1 MHVTDCGTNW
11 AVRGEAA
18 IERETLFISKATP
31 EDDDF
36 VLWLAPR
43 LEAAGYNVF
52 ADILS
57 LEPGD
62 RWRKRVTGTLQ
73 DQSIKMLL
81 CCRDSTLSKNG
92 VQEEIAIAED
102 LAKEL
107 KDDKFIIPLRLEP
120 FRKLF
125 GIGGLQYIDFIG
137 SWAQGLRELLESL
150 ERQSIPRSAEKIVIN
165 PNWETYRKRLAT
177 KIKESPELL
186 TTNWLR
192 IATVPETIRY
202 YQPTGAV
209 DHSMMQTACKGWRY
223 PAELYLRGFFSFA
236 APEEIESNFANVGKF
251 SSKEYELPSFLEKG
265 IDSPD
270 VRPRE
275 ARNLVSSMFRKS
287 WEGSCYQKSLYAYPF
302 SSQTGFHVTDKHV
315 ALGRRVP
322 WGHHGERRSSMLQNV
337 ANGRIWR
344 YGVSA
349 SPQFW
354 PYAHFKLKARV
365 LFAEFSSGTV
375 LENVDQQHR
384 LRRTIC
390 KGWRNKQW
398 HGRLMAFLELL
409 SNNSSY
415 IDLSLSDSS
424 FLRLDASPIRVT
436 APVTTPRLD
445 EMGEDA
451 EEADSSTLGNPDI
464 DDEDE

>member
-1 MHVTDCGTNW
+1 M
-11 AVRGEAA
+11 
-18 IERETLFISKATP
+18 
-31 EDDDF
+31 
-36 VLWLAPR
+36 LWLAPR
-43 LEAAGYNVF
+43 LEAAGYSVF

-73 DQSIKMLL
+73 DESIKMLL
-81 CCRDSTLSKNG
+81 CCRDSTLRKDG

-107 KDDKFIIPLRLEP
+107 NDPRFIIPLRLEKYK
-120 FRKLF
+120 KLF
-125 GIGGLQYIDFIG
+125 GIGGLQYIDFVG
-137 SWAQGLRELLESL
+137 SWAQGLRDLLESL
-150 ERQSIPRSAEKIVIN
+150 DRQSIPRSTDRIIIN
-165 PNWETYRKRLAT
+165 PNWEAYRKRLAT
-177 KIKESPELL
+177 KIEESPEVL

-192 IATVPETIRY
+192 IATIPEAIRY

-209 DHSMMQTACKGWRY
+209 DHSIMQTACNGWRY

-236 APEEIESNFANVGKF
+236 APEEIECNFANVGRF
-251 SSKEYELPSFLEKG
+251 SLRERELADFLEKG

-270 VRPRE
+270 IRPQE
-275 ARNLVSSMFRKS
+275 AKNIVSSMFRKS
-287 WEGSCYQKSLYAYPF
+287 WESFCYQKGLYGYPF
-302 SSQTGFHVTDKHV
+302 SSQMGFHVTDNHV
-315 ALGRRVP
+315 LIGRRVP
-322 WGHHGERRSSMLQNV
+322 WGAQGQRRSSMLQNV
-337 ANGRIWR
+337 ARGRIWR

-349 SPQFW
+349 LPQLW
-354 PYAHFKLKARV
+354 PYAHFKVKSRV

-375 LENVDQQHR
+375 LANVDQQHR
-384 LRRTIC
+384 LRRTVC

-415 IDLSLSDSS
+415 IELPLSDSS

-436 APVTTPRLD
+436 SPVTTPRPD
-445 EMGEDA
+445 EMSEDGE
-451 EEADSSTLGNPDI
+451 EEDNSTLGSPDI
-464 DDEDE
+464 EEGSDIDEGDDDRVA

>member
-1 MHVTDCGTNW
+1 M
-11 AVRGEAA
+11 
-18 IERETLFISKATP
+18 SKATP
-31 EDDDF
+31 EDDEF

-43 LEAAGYNVF
+43 LEAAGYSVF

-62 RWRKRVTGTLQ
+62 RWRKRVTQTLQ
-73 DQSIKMLL
+73 DQSTKMLL
-81 CCRDSTLSKNG
+81 CCRDSTLSKDG

-107 KDDKFIIPLRLEP
+107 KDPRFIIPLRLEK
-120 FRKLF
+120 FKKLF
-125 GIGGLQYIDFIG
+125 GIGGLQYVDFIG
-137 SWAQGLRELLESL
+137 SWAQGLRDLLESL
-150 ERQSIPRSAEKIVIN
+150 DRQFIPRSGDRIIIN
-165 PNWETYRKRLAT
+165 PNWEAYRKRLAT
-177 KIKESPELL
+177 KIEESPEIL

-209 DHSMMQTACKGWRY
+209 NHSIMQTTCNSWRY

-236 APEEIESNFANVGKF
+236 APEEIESNFANVGRF
-251 SSKEYELPSFLEKG
+251 SVREHELPVFLEKG

-270 VRPRE
+270 VRPNE

-287 WEGSCYQKSLYAYPF
+287 WEGFCCQKGLYGYPF
-302 SSQTGFHVTDKHV
+302 SSQMGFHVTDSHV

-322 WGHHGERRSSMLQNV
+322 WGPQGQRRSSMLRNV
-337 ANGRIWR
+337 ARGRIWQ

-349 SPQFW
+349 LPQFW
-354 PYAHFKLKARV
+354 PYAHFKIKSRV

-375 LENVDQQHR
+375 LANVDQQHR
-384 LRRTIC
+384 LRRTVR

-398 HGRLMAFLELL
+398 HGRLTAFLELL

-415 IDLSLSDSS
+415 IELPLSDSS
-424 FLRLDASPIRVT
+424 FLGLDASPIRVT
-436 APVTTPRLD
+436 APVTTPRPD
-445 EMGEDA
+445 EMAED
-451 EEADSSTLGNPDI
+451 EEEQDNSTLGNRDI
-464 DDEDE
+464 DGEDE

>member
-1 MHVTDCGTNW
+1 
-11 AVRGEAA
+11 
-18 IERETLFISKATP
+18 
-31 EDDDF
+31 

-43 LEAAGYNVF
+43 LEAAGYIVF

-57 LEPGD
+57 LEPGE
-62 RWRKRVTGTLQ
+62 RWRKRVTESLQ

-120 FRKLF
+120 FKKLF
-125 GIGGLQYIDFIG
+125 GIGGLQYVDFVG

-150 ERQSIPRSAEKIVIN
+150 ERQSIRRSADKIVIN
-165 PNWETYRKRLAT
+165 PSWEAYRKRLAT
-177 KIKESPELL
+177 KIEESPEIL

-209 DHSMMQTACKGWRY
+209 NHSIMQETCKWSRY
-223 PAELYLRGFFSFA
+223 PAEIYLRGFFSFA
-236 APEEIESNFANVGKF
+236 RPEEIECNFANVGRF
-251 SSKEYELPSFLEKG
+251 SFQEYELPGFLEKG
-265 IDSPD
+265 IESPD
-270 VRPRE
+270 IRPRE
-275 ARNLVSSMFRKS
+275 AKNLVSSMFRKS
-287 WEGSCYQKSLYAYPF
+287 WEGFCYQKSLYGYAF
-302 SSQTGFHVTDKHV
+302 SNQMGFHVTDNHV

-322 WGHHGERRSSMLQNV
+322 WGPQKERHSSMLQNV
-337 ANGRIWR
+337 ARGKIWR

-349 SPQFW
+349 SPEFW

-375 LENVDQQHR
+375 IADVDHQHK
-384 LRRTIC
+384 LRRSVC

-409 SNNSSY
+409 SNNSSS
-415 IDLSLSDSS
+415 IELSLSDFS
-424 FLRLDASPIRVT
+424 FLSLDASPIHVT
-436 APVTTPRLD
+436 VPVTTPRAN

-451 EEADSSTLGNPDI
+451 EEEDSSTLGNRDI
-464 DDEDE
+464 EDEDE

>member
-1 MHVTDCGTNW
+1 MG
-11 AVRGEAA
+11 R
-18 IERETLFISKATP
+18 
-31 EDDDF
+31 
-36 VLWLAPR
+36 
-43 LEAAGYNVF
+43 
-52 ADILS
+52 
-57 LEPGD
+57 
-62 RWRKRVTGTLQ
+62 
-73 DQSIKMLL
+73 
-81 CCRDSTLSKNG
+81 
-92 VQEEIAIAED
+92 
-102 LAKEL
+102 
-107 KDDKFIIPLRLEP
+107 
-120 FRKLF
+120 
-125 GIGGLQYIDFIG
+125 
-137 SWAQGLRELLESL
+137 
-150 ERQSIPRSAEKIVIN
+150 
-165 PNWETYRKRLAT
+165 
-177 KIKESPELL
+177 
-186 TTNWLR
+186 
-192 IATVPETIRY
+192 
-202 YQPTGAV
+202 
-209 DHSMMQTACKGWRY
+209 
-223 PAELYLRGFFSFA
+223 
-236 APEEIESNFANVGKF
+236 F

-275 ARNLVSSMFRKS
+275 AKNLVSSMFRKS
-287 WEGSCYQKSLYAYPF
+287 WEGFCYQKSLYAYPF
-302 SSQTGFHVTDKHV
+302 SSQTGFHVTDNHV

-322 WGHHGERRSSMLQNV
+322 WGLQGERRSSMLQNV
-337 ANGRIWR
+337 ASGWIWR

-424 FLRLDASPIRVT
+424 FLRLDASPIPVT
-436 APVTTPRLD
+436 APVTTPRLN

-451 EEADSSTLGNPDI
+451 EEADSSTLGNRDI